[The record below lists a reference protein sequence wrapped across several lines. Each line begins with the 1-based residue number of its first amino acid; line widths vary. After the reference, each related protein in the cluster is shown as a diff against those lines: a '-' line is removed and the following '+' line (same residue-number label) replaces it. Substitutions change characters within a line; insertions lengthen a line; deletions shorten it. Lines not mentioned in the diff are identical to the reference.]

1 MIKGLSARVVLSLAV
16 LGVVATG
23 CTTEGTPTPGP
34 EGSASTGQT
43 SKATTTTKPSGG
55 GDSLAD
61 FDSCA
66 VLESVA
72 SQLSLSNI
80 EAVDEKE
87 CGADYGDTGAV
98 GLTKQPE
105 LAIADATG
113 DGQKS
118 DITVGSRK
126 ARLVEAPGT
135 DRSCLVAVEVTP
147 TSRVDVITSSRA
159 NLAEACE
166 TATKI
171 ANAIEPKL
179 PK

>member
-16 LGVVATG
+16 LGAVVTG
-23 CTTEGTPTPGP
+23 CTTEGNPTPGP
-34 EGSASTGQT
+34 TGSASTEQT
-43 SKATTTTKPSGG
+43 SETTTSSKPSGG

-66 VLESVA
+66 VLESLA
-72 SQLSLSNI
+72 TQLNLSRI

-105 LAIADATG
+105 LAIDDAVG
-113 DGQKS
+113 DGKIS
-118 DITVGSRK
+118 DISVGSRK
-126 ARLVEAPGT
+126 AKLVEAPVT
-135 DRSCLVAVEVTP
+135 KNSCLVALEVGP
-147 TSRVDVITSSRA
+147 TSRVDVATSSRTS
-159 NLAEACE
+159 LAEACD
-166 TATKI
+166 TATRI
-171 ANAIEPKL
+171 ATAIELKL